1 MGTGELSG
9 GTASDAS
16 KGATKGAVPAG
27 GAVRA
32 NGAGGGRVQI
42 VVDDTTCIAP
52 EDAER
57 LGITVVNLP
66 IDDEGGEAS
75 TSAIGPLH
83 LCAAYARALE
93 RSRNGG
99 GHSGSYSGGHSGKDS
114 AGGDASGDAGVVALH
129 VGKGLSATYSNAVT
143 AAAVL
148 DRVRVVDTSL
158 VGAGLGAAAIAAA
171 EVACAG
177 GDLDACVAAA
187 ESVVKRNHL
196 WLYVPKLDALR
207 RGGRISAGQAMLST
221 ALSIKPVIGLQDGTL
236 GLVAKCRTEGK
247 VLDKLVDLASV
258 AAQGRPAQVFLH
270 HADALD
276 LAEELEAMLSIEL
289 ADGTSYRTVDLPPA
303 LLAHTGPG
311 AVAVAVVT
319 DESIGGGNGN
329 GNGSGDG
336 SAAETPVSAGAGF
349 FGKRAKA
356 AGAGGDSGSDGG
368 ADGRAEGA
376 DGADGGTKPR
386 AAAPTVP
393 HVGWSSGW
401 SPAKPG
407 AAGAAGA
414 AGGAAGA
421 AGGGDGSLSSG
432 LGSGAKRAKALGVE
446 PIDLSGDNTAAS
458 SGGQTE
464 AGAEGAAATGAE
476 EAAAAAS
483 AATAAGHPGP
493 VAPLFTTVTSKL
505 PHWSENRR
513 VAKEKADRLAKAI
526 ADLSRRDK
534 SDPEGAA
541 FADDAREEAVRRA
554 VERAENGEN
563 PANGEREGNGEN
575 SGNGTP
581 ADKGEHADNAE

>member
-1 MGTGELSG
+1 MGTGDFSG
-9 GTASDAS
+9 SAA
-16 KGATKGAVPAG
+16 K
-27 GAVRA
+27 
-32 NGAGGGRVQI
+32 GRVQI
-42 VVDDTTCIAP
+42 VVDDTACITP

-57 LGITVVNLP
+57 LGITVVSLP
-66 IDDEGGEAS
+66 VDEEGGEAS

-93 RSRNGG
+93 RS
-99 GHSGSYSGGHSGKDS
+99 SG
-114 AGGDASGDAGVVALH
+114 ASGDAGVVALH

-148 DRVRVVDTSL
+148 EGVRIVDTSL
-158 VGAGLGAAAIAAA
+158 VGAGLGAAAVAAA
-171 EVACAG
+171 EAAHAG
-177 GDLDACVAAA
+177 GDVDECVAAA

-247 VLDKLVDLASV
+247 VLDKLVDLASA

-270 HADALD
+270 HAGALD
-276 LAEELEAMLSIEL
+276 LVEELEAMLSIEL
-289 ADGTSYRTVDLPPA
+289 ADGTSFRTVDLPPA
-303 LLAHTGPG
+303 LLVHTGPG
-311 AVAVAVVT
+311 AVAVAVVV
-319 DESIGGGNGN
+319 DESVGGEDGNG
-329 GNGSGDG
+329 GSGDG
-336 SAAETPVSAGAGF
+336 SAAEAPLSAGAGF

-386 AAAPTVP
+386 AAAPAVP

-407 AAGAAGA
+407 AAGAAG
-414 AGGAAGA
+414 GAAGA
-421 AGGGDGSLSSG
+421 AAGAAGSLSSG
-432 LGSGAKRAKALGVE
+432 LGSGAKRAKALGID

-458 SGGQTE
+458 SGGETE

-476 EAAAAAS
+476 ETAAAAS

-541 FADDAREEAVRRA
+541 FADDAKEEAVRRA

-563 PANGEREGNGEN
+563 PVNGERKGNGEN

-581 ADKGEHADNAE
+581 ADKGEHADNDE